1 MKILAIE
8 TSCDETAAAVTEG
21 RRILSNAVFSQ
32 INIHK
37 KYGGV
42 YPTLAKR
49 AHVEKIEPIVEKA
62 LKDAGLKID
71 QVNAIAVTFGPGL
84 VIALEIGLN
93 KAKGLALKFQ
103 KPLIPVDH
111 IEGHI
116 YSVFSQ
122 NRNGL
127 PKRDF
132 NFPFLALIVSGGTT
146 SLIIVEDHLKYQV
159 LGKTLDDAAGE
170 ALDKAAK
177 MMGLGYP
184 GGPII
189 EELSKRGSADFLSLP
204 IPMKQRK
211 DFNFSYSGLKT
222 AFKRELEKLPPARIN
237 KNLAN
242 LAASFQKTVFDS
254 IIDRL
259 ESALEETG
267 IKTLAVGGGVIANAD
282 LRKKIRA
289 VGQKRGVSVYF
300 PFQKKLFNDNAAMVG
315 VAAYFKYQNGVY
327 LTGNFDKL
335 DRVGRP
341 ELGMWSKRELVVS
354 S

>member
-21 RRILSNAVFSQ
+21 RKILSNAVFSQ

-42 YPTLAKR
+42 YPVLAKR
-49 AHVEKIEPIVEKA
+49 AHQEKVGPIIEKA
-62 LKDAGLKID
+62 LKDAGVKIGQID
-71 QVNAIAVTFGPGL
+71 AFAATFGPGL
-84 VIALEIGLN
+84 VIALEVGLN
-93 KAKGLALKFQ
+93 KAKELALKYQ

-111 IEGHI
+111 IEGHV
-116 YSVFSQ
+116 YSVFGQ

-127 PKRDF
+127 PKRNFD
-132 NFPFLALIVSGGTT
+132 FPFLALIVSGGTT
-146 SLIIVEDHLKYQV
+146 SLIMVEDHLKYQI

-177 MMGLGYP
+177 MIGLGYP

-189 EELSKRGSADFLSLP
+189 EELAKEGNPDFLSLP
-204 IPMKQRK
+204 MPMKQRK
-211 DFNFSYSGLKT
+211 DLDFSYSGLKT
-222 AFKRELEKLPPARIN
+222 AFKRELEKLSSKSIN

-242 LAASFQKTVFDS
+242 LAASFQETVFGS
-254 IIDRL
+254 IIDKL

-267 IKTLAVGGGVIANAD
+267 VKTLAVGGGVIANTA

-289 VGQKRGVSVYF
+289 VVRKKGVSVYF
-300 PFQKKLFNDNAAMVG
+300 PYQKRLFNDNAAMIG
-315 VAAYFKYQNGVY
+315 VAAYFKYRKGVY

-341 ELGMWSKRELVVS
+341 ELKIWTLNQS
-354 S
+354 